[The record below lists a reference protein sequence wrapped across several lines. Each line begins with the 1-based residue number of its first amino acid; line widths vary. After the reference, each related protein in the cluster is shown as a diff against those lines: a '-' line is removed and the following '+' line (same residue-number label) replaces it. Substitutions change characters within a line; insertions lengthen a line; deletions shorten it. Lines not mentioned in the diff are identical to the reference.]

1 MNLVKV
7 SSRQRGNPVLK
18 SIRGVPWEF
27 DDKILP
33 DYVIGQRACAIFL
46 SVRYHLLNPNYI
58 HERLKEVGSG
68 YELRVLLTQ
77 VDVKDPHHAL
87 RQLMRIRFGLGLLC
101 ALDKM
106 LNSL

>member
-1 MNLVKV
+1 M

-18 SIRGVPWEF
+18 SIRSVPWEF
-27 DDKILP
+27 DDKIIP

-58 HERLKEVGSG
+58 HDRLKEIGSG

-87 RQLMRIRFGLGLLC
+87 KQLMRIRFGFRILC
-101 ALDKM
+101 T
-106 LNSL
+106 LNSLTVIYKL